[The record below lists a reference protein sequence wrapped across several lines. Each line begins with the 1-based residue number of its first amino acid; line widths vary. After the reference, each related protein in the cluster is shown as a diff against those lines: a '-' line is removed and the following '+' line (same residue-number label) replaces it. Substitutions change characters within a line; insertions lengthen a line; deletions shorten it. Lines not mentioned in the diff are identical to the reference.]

1 MLSERGQRKTNTVSF
16 TCMIQEAK
24 QTNSKRETDSHYR
37 KIVATSGGE
46 KEGRGKVG
54 LKDTNYYVQT
64 EKQQGYIV

>member
-1 MLSERGQRKTNTVSF
+1 
-16 TCMIQEAK
+16 MIQEAK